1 MSFEIE
7 LVKETRV
14 HDVHRR
20 KGAFSVDSHRLAK
33 SPASLA
39 SRITLVTSPQ
49 FFSFYSFSVC
59 ETGWHPEKVGNC
71 LQAGVWAF
79 KTVTYTL

>member
-14 HDVHRR
+14 YDVHLR
-20 KGAFSVDSHRLAK
+20 KGAFFVDSHRLAK

-39 SRITLVTSPQ
+39 SRITLLTSPQ
-49 FFSFYSFSVC
+49 FFGS
-59 ETGWHPEKVGNC
+59 
-71 LQAGVWAF
+71 
-79 KTVTYTL
+79 